1 MKKILYH
8 IFLLL
13 CIAVFCISAYKLY
26 GYYKSYKEA
35 KDTYEKIK
43 KDNVKKTNGDRTI
56 DFDKLRAKNPDIV
69 GWVYAKGTG
78 IDYPIVQGKD
88 NEEYLH
94 MDYNKKKSSSGTIF
108 LDHGCDKSFI
118 SDNNIIYGHHMKNGT
133 MFAQLLKY
141 KEQDF
146 FEKYPYFSI
155 YTPDGK
161 ESKYQIFV
169 AGVVEDTAVNY
180 QFAFQSDEEFLN
192 YIETIIGTSL
202 YTPNVEIDA
211 ASQIVTLSTCTN
223 VADEERFVVQAVKV
237 SEQ

>member
-1 MKKILYH
+1 
-8 IFLLL
+8 
-13 CIAVFCISAYKLY
+13 
-26 GYYKSYKEA
+26 
-35 KDTYEKIK
+35 
-43 KDNVKKTNGDRTI
+43 
-56 DFDKLRAKNPDIV
+56 
-69 GWVYAKGTG
+69 
-78 IDYPIVQGKD
+78 
-88 NEEYLH
+88 
-94 MDYNKKKSSSGTIF
+94 
-108 LDHGCDKSFI
+108 
-118 SDNNIIYGHHMKNGT
+118 MKNGT

-155 YTPDGK
+155 YTSDGK

-192 YIETIIGTSL
+192 YIETIKGTSL
-202 YTPNVEIDA
+202 YTPNVEINA

>member
-1 MKKILYH
+1 
-8 IFLLL
+8 
-13 CIAVFCISAYKLY
+13 
-26 GYYKSYKEA
+26 
-35 KDTYEKIK
+35 
-43 KDNVKKTNGDRTI
+43 
-56 DFDKLRAKNPDIV
+56 
-69 GWVYAKGTG
+69 
-78 IDYPIVQGKD
+78 
-88 NEEYLH
+88 
-94 MDYNKKKSSSGTIF
+94 
-108 LDHGCDKSFI
+108 
-118 SDNNIIYGHHMKNGT
+118 MKNGT

-192 YIETIIGTSL
+192 YIETVKGTSL